1 MAAEYIKDI
10 PLDKVIDLVTYKENK
25 NRIKAS
31 WMNVLSF
38 AVMIYPKQELFD
50 WIVKTEPSI
59 VVKFESCRLSENIKT
74 SIFLQHNGK
83 I

>member
-1 MAAEYIKDI
+1 MDECA
-10 PLDKVIDLVTYKENK
+10 VI
-25 NRIKAS
+25 
-31 WMNVLSF
+31 

-74 SIFLQHNGK
+74 SIFAA
-83 I
+83 